1 MYQWHDGP
9 RSAIWPDRRLTRI
22 KAPEFLC
29 GRFARVPMECSD
41 VNRSLRIAGVALLLT
56 AVWATSAIAQQQAA
70 KRGRQIVD
78 AKCARCHAIG
88 RTGTSPL
95 ALAPPFRVLS
105 QKYPL
110 RNLEEALAE
119 GIVTG
124 HSDMPVFRFTPAEI
138 DAILTYL
145 SSISTP

>member
-1 MYQWHDGP
+1 M
-9 RSAIWPDRRLTRI
+9 S
-22 KAPEFLC
+22 
-29 GRFARVPMECSD
+29 
-41 VNRSLRIAGVALLLT
+41 RSLRIAGVALLLI

-70 KRGRQIVD
+70 MRGRQIVD
-78 AKCARCHAIG
+78 AKCARCHAVG

-95 ALAPPFRVLS
+95 APAPPFRVLS

-124 HSDMPVFRFTPAEI
+124 HADMPVFRFTPAEI
-138 DAILTYL
+138 DAILTYM
-145 SSISTP
+145 SAISAR